1 MDGTNISGFLKK
13 RNAKKIPGKKAPI
26 IIGENYFKVEEIFKY
41 SQVDKNKSKVI
52 GYEFIVFEGKNKQ
65 KSGKIYLLGKILNRS
80 SSDFTALLAA
90 KLINKQNLPDF
101 KLVQYLINKE
111 DYSKKLIIIAEI
123 KGSDINEDILRDWEE
138 KFMEFHNIYRKTMAN
153 VIDSTLNS

>member
-1 MDGTNISGFLKK
+1 MDGTNISKLLKK

-26 IIGENYFKVEEIFKY
+26 IIGDNYFKVEEIFKY
-41 SQVDKNKSKVI
+41 SQMDRIKPSII
-52 GYEFIVFEGKNKQ
+52 GFEFLVFKGKNKK
-65 KSGKIYLLGKILNRS
+65 KSAQIYLLGKILNRS

-123 KGSDINEDILRDWEE
+123 QGTDINEDILEDMEK
-138 KFMEFHNIYRKTMAN
+138 KFMEFHNIYRKTMSN
-153 VIDSTLNS
+153 VIDTSLNS